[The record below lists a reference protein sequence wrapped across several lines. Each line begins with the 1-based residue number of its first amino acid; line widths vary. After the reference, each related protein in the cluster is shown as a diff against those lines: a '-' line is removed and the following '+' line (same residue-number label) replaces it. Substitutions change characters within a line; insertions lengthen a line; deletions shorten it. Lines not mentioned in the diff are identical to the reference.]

1 MTKAKGTFQVKMVP
15 QPPDDNV
22 GDPAIGRMALD
33 KMFDGDLAGVSKGQ
47 MLAAQSDVQGSAGY
61 VAIEKF
67 TGTLGGKEGTLM
79 LQHFGLMQGSDSEL
93 RINVIPD
100 SGTGELKGIS
110 GSLNI
115 IISGGEHAYEFDYT
129 FEAE

>member
-1 MTKAKGTFQVKMVP
+1 KGGIVMTKAKGTFQVKMVP

-93 RINVIPD
+93 RINV
-100 SGTGELKGIS
+100 
-110 GSLNI
+110 
-115 IISGGEHAYEFDYT
+115 
-129 FEAE
+129 